1 MDETPH
7 TFWTRPHEGD
17 PTRPG
22 PASTPLGRGLR
33 GALAALTS
41 FNNLLLPPLA
51 TLMVIEHLFP
61 PEAAAR
67 AHGERFV
74 LWFCAFFAGEW
85 LLGFLLARSKRAYLW
100 NFWLLADLFS
110 SIPFNWL
117 FQAGRFVRFARLT
130 RFLRLGR
137 LRHLRRMARIARLS
151 RMKLDVGR
159 ALRAIGLVSTLS
171 LSGAMALR
179 VAEPQ
184 LVTGLFDALWWAL
197 VTITAVGYGDIAPTS
212 VPGRLVGMTLILM
225 SLGVFGYAAAL
236 ASSALDHGDRISK
249 QAEIIAAI
257 EASEAR
263 TAERIATLEAKVRA
277 LGGEPD

>member
-1 MDETPH
+1 MDDTPQS
-7 TFWTRPHEGD
+7 FWTRPYDGD

-22 PASTPLGRGLR
+22 PATSRAGRVLR
-33 GALAALTS
+33 GVLTALTS

-51 TLMVIEHLFP
+51 TLMLIEHVFP

-67 AHGERFV
+67 AHGEMFV
-74 LWFCAFFAGEW
+74 LWFCGFFGGEW
-85 LLGFLLARSKRAYLW
+85 LLGLALAKSKRAYLW

-179 VAEPQ
+179 VAEPE
-184 LVTGLFDALWWAL
+184 LIEGLFDGVWWAL
-197 VTITAVGYGDIAPTS
+197 VTITAVGYGDIAPTT
-212 VPGRLVGMTLILM
+212 VPGRLVGIVLILM

-236 ASSALDHGDRISK
+236 ASSALDHGDRLSK

-263 TAERIATLEAKVRA
+263 TADRIAELEAKVRA
-277 LGGEPD
+277 LGGE